1 MFGRQSRHKRQL
13 AAARTLIEQLAA
25 QLDSR
30 VSVRLWDGTELPLG
44 QDVDPSL
51 FLSISG
57 PGVVGSLLRRPTPD
71 NLLGHYARGHIDF
84 HGADIHTFLDA
95 MNVRKSRKRMPKLR
109 KSALIRSLLPFLLE
123 PASSS
128 AVSHEYQSNVIGRDR
143 EQAENLD
150 FIQFHYDVSDE
161 FYELFLDKEM
171 VYTCAYFTDWNN
183 SLDQAQLDKLDIT
196 CRKLQLN
203 PGERFLDIGFGWGA
217 LLFHAAKHYDV
228 RAHGVTL
235 SENQLQYTREKA
247 RRLGLE
253 DQVTVE
259 LCDYANLE
267 GEFDKIASIGMYEH
281 VGIDNLPGYMRTVRS
296 LLAKHGLFLMQGITR
311 PGKADMK
318 KFRKL
323 NTERR
328 MLAKYIFPG
337 GELSHLGH
345 IIQSMESSGFEIADV
360 EGWRNHYMH
369 TCRLWC
375 KRLYERREEAI
386 KFVGEEKYRM
396 WLLYFVGCSLAFRN
410 GGARLYQV
418 LAEKHEKR
426 EESAM
431 PPTREHVYGGASH
444 SDAD

>member
-1 MFGRQSRHKRQL
+1 MFGRQSRHQRQL
-13 AAARTLIEQLAA
+13 AAARTLIGQLASR
-25 QLDSR
+25 LDAK
-30 VSVRLWDGTELPLG
+30 VSVRLWDGTKLPLG
-44 QDVDPSL
+44 QDIDPNL

-57 PGVVGSLLRRPTPD
+57 PGVIGSLLRRPTPD
-71 NLLGHYARGHIDF
+71 NILGHYARGHIDF
-84 HGADIHTFLDA
+84 HGADLQTFLDA
-95 MNVRKSRKRMPKLR
+95 LSVRKSRKRSPKIC
-109 KSALIRSLLPFLLE
+109 KSTLIRSLLPFLLE

-128 AVSHEYQSNVIGRDR
+128 VVSHEYQGNVVGRDR

-150 FIQFHYDVSDE
+150 FIQFHYDVSDA

-171 VYTCAYFTDWNN
+171 VYTCAYFTDWDN
-183 SLDQAQLDKLDIT
+183 SLDQAQFDKLDIT
-196 CRKLQLN
+196 CRKLQLK

-217 LLFHAAKHYDV
+217 LLFHAAKHYGV

-235 SENQLQYTREKA
+235 SENQLKYTREKA

-259 LCDYANLE
+259 LCDYADLK

-281 VGIDNLPGYMRTVRS
+281 VGIDNLPAYMKTVHS

-318 KFRKL
+318 KFRKM

-328 MLAKYIFPG
+328 LLAKYIFPG

-360 EGWRNHYMH
+360 EAWRNHYMQ
-369 TCRLWC
+369 TCKLWC
-375 KRLYERREEAI
+375 RRLYDRREDAI
-386 KFVGEEKYRM
+386 KIVGEEKYRM
-396 WLLYFVGCSLAFRN
+396 WLLYFVGCSLAFKN

-418 LAEKHEKR
+418 LAEKHAKR
-426 EESAM
+426 EESCM
-431 PPTREHVYGGASH
+431 PPTREHLYNEASQP
-444 SDAD
+444 SAD